1 MHLLQENT
9 WATGNQAIVMVTVT
23 VILTETGI
31 IVIVIVIAITATV
44 TTAGE
49 IGTATVIRMEEITGR
64 TGVIAEALHPVV
76 TQLSIVVVE
85 VTLVVLQEVVAHLAT
100 ETMMLRYRM
109 VLAKVIDGRRYCLLC
124 FIQRLVLQAFLGA
137 KTYNIQN
144 QSLFTMT

>member
-31 IVIVIVIAITATV
+31 IVIVIAITATV

-85 VTLVVLQEVVAHLAT
+85 VILVVLQEVVAHLAT